1 MRSGSNCTV
10 VNDSEELQSF
20 ESERGGSTKGNVGT
34 GYERSNEYTV
44 KGVAVERSAVQFR
57 TSFERLLPYIYILG
71 LGRPAAFAEGR
82 RWNSDR

>member
-1 MRSGSNCTV
+1 M
-10 VNDSEELQSF
+10 

-34 GYERSNEYTV
+34 GYGRSNEHTV

-57 TSFERLLPYIYILG
+57 TSLERLLPYIYILG
-71 LGRPAAFAEGR
+71 LGRPAAFVESR